1 MLSESNTDPAHGRS
15 QPPTHEQHTVRPIEQ
30 SMFYGI
36 QNATIE
42 PGTVIHC
49 ANSELQKG
57 VEISVMEN
65 GEKLDFKGGIMCINA
80 QDENMRIFEMRQRQ
94 IQREIAMLLHA
105 SASPMH
111 QAEAAMR
118 QAEEVWSQVEAVWR
132 QAGAVQQDEKEEKEE
147 TGRRGALT

>member
-1 MLSESNTDPAHGRS
+1 MLSESNTDPAHRRS
-15 QPPTHEQHTVRPIEQ
+15 QPPTHGQHTVRPIEQ

-80 QDENMRIFEMRQRQ
+80 QDEAIHYIRLQTEVDLIRQENMRIFEMRQRQ
-94 IQREIAMLLHA
+94 IQREIGMSHRRLF
-105 SASPMH
+105 SA
-111 QAEAAMR
+111 
-118 QAEEVWSQVEAVWR
+118 
-132 QAGAVQQDEKEEKEE
+132 
-147 TGRRGALT
+147 